1 MTVANLPVPDDD
13 DSVPIHVVEGI
24 DVGERVDTFRSA
36 RVGWLDRI
44 RPKRLAQAIAALLIA
59 ATGTVLFFLPVT
71 DPATETA
78 IRGGAALLVF
88 MGLWLVRATPDH
100 LAAILFFGTVPALG
114 LAPSEI
120 VFSGFRAGALWLIL
134 AGFIIGGTIDA
145 TGLGARLAN
154 VMVVM
159 WWRSYPA
166 MVTCAVLVGA
176 VLVFIAP
183 SAIARIFLLIPIF
196 NSLSDRVGFERGSN
210 GRSGLVLAAALGT
223 LIPSYAVLP
232 STTPNLVMLGT
243 AERIYGVNIGYNEY
257 LVINFPVLAG
267 LTIIGLPI
275 LICHLLPA
283 EARTSAGMSE
293 KSKMTRNERTLIC
306 ILLTAL
312 ALWVTDFAHGISPA
326 WIALF
331 AAALCL
337 APGFGPGRNVSL
349 ADSVNLGLWL
359 FIAAVIGA
367 GAMVSYTGFG
377 NYSGKWL
384 VELAQLSPGNE
395 VRNYYAVVFIG
406 MIVTV
411 LATMLGAP
419 AILTPLA
426 DTLSI
431 ATGFP
436 LETILMLQVPTWM
449 FFAMPYQLPAILA
462 VMALGGIR
470 FGQCIRILTMFAAF
484 GVFVAL
490 PLQFLW
496 LVTLGYIE

>member
-1 MTVANLPVPDDD
+1 MTVANLPVRDDD
-13 DSVPIHVVEGI
+13 DRVPIHVVEGI
-24 DVGERVDTFRSA
+24 DGGEQVDTSRGP
-36 RVGWLDRI
+36 RVGWFDRI
-44 RPKRLAQAIAALLIA
+44 RLKYLAQATAALLIA
-59 ATGTVLFFLPVT
+59 VTGTVLYFLPVA

-100 LAAILFFGTVPALG
+100 LAAILFFGTIPALG
-114 LAPSEI
+114 LAPPEI

-159 WWRSYPA
+159 WGRSYPA
-166 MVTCAVLVGA
+166 MVTGAVLVGA
-176 VLVFIAP
+176 ILVFIAP
-183 SAIARIFLLIPIF
+183 SAIARVFMLVPIF

-232 STTPNLVMLGT
+232 STAPNLVMLGT
-243 AERIYGVNIGYNEY
+243 AERIFGVNIGYNEY
-257 LVINFPVLAG
+257 LIINFPVLAG
-267 LTIIGLPI
+267 LTIICLPI
-275 LICHLLPA
+275 LICHMLPA
-283 EARTSAGMSE
+283 EARASAGLSE
-293 KSKMTRNERTLIC
+293 KSKITRNERTLFC
-306 ILLTAL
+306 ILIMAL
-312 ALWVTDFAHGISPA
+312 AFWVTDFVHGISPA

-337 APGFGPGRNVSL
+337 APGFGPGRKVPL

-377 NYSGKWL
+377 DYSGKWL
-384 VELAQLSPGNE
+384 VEVAQLTPGNKM
-395 VRNYYAVVFIG
+395 RNFYAIVLIG
-406 MIVTV
+406 MIVAV
-411 LATMLGAP
+411 PATMLGAP

-426 DTLSI
+426 YNLSI

-449 FFAMPYQLPAILA
+449 FFVMPYQLPAILA

-470 FGQCIRILTMFAAF
+470 FGQCIRVLTMFTAF
-484 GVFVAL
+484 GVFVIL

-496 LVTLGYIE
+496 LVTLGYI